1 MEMEMTVNFPDQPE
15 RLLSVRDV
23 AQMTSLSVSHIRRE
37 SRAGKFPQ
45 PVTISES
52 RVAWSESDVLNLIKS
67 KLGEKK

>member
-1 MEMEMTVNFPDQPE
+1 MTLNFPKQLE
-15 RLLSVRDV
+15 RLLSVKDV

-37 SRAGKFPQ
+37 SRAGKFPE

-52 RVAWSESDVLNLIKS
+52 RVAWSQSDVLNWIQS